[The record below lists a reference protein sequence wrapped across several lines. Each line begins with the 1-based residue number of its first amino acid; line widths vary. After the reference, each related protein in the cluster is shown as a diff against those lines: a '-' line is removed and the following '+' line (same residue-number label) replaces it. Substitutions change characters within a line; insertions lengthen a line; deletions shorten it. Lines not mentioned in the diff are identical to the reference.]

1 MLNKLISTNLTLTD
15 ANLYG
20 GISYNRDINP
30 DNDFMYGC
38 AASGSIEFTIDNSDS
53 SHLRSNIS
61 LLILNF
67 CDTALNGSNGRFSFI
82 NGSY

>member
-30 DNDFMYGC
+30 DNDFIYGC
-38 AASGSIEFTIDNSDS
+38 VASVSIEFTIDNSD
-53 SHLRSNIS
+53 NKAES
-61 LLILNF
+61 L
-67 CDTALNGSNGRFSFI
+67 I
-82 NGSY
+82 NTQFTW